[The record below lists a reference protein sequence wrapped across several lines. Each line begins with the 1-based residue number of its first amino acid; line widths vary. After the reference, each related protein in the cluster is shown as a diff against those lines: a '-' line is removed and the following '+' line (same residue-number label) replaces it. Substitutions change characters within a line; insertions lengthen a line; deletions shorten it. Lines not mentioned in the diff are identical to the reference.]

1 MMKLSFINCRNS
13 LIIIININI
22 NNKDE
27 NNNKKQVLF
36 INRNILRDS
45 TINLKNTQ
53 ETEKNYV
60 KVFNNKHL
68 VSSERNKLN
77 NRGINIDIELNN
89 EENKEQIIYK
99 NKATTKKI
107 DNTESLNQQLNQITV
122 NIINKNH

>member
-1 MMKLSFINCRNS
+1 MANLIKKYINY
-13 LIIIININI
+13 
-22 NNKDE
+22 
-27 NNNKKQVLF
+27 NNKKQVLF

-68 VSSERNKLN
+68 VSSERNKLS

>member
-1 MMKLSFINCRNS
+1 M
-13 LIIIININI
+13 
-22 NNKDE
+22 
-27 NNNKKQVLF
+27 
-36 INRNILRDS
+36 
-45 TINLKNTQ
+45 KNTQ

-68 VSSERNKLN
+68 ESSERNKLN